1 MEGKIGNITYF
12 GNVATTMLAS
22 FWATLEPNKV
32 TICVAVITGVVSLTI
47 GVVAFISHKTKI
59 KANKRLSVL
68 SETQTKLAELE
79 IEIASTRLKRERL
92 DFAWTEDCMKTV
104 APETTKK
111 AENLNNEKPIKP
123 E

>member
-12 GNVATTMLAS
+12 GNVSTTMLAS
-22 FWATLEPNKV
+22 FWATLEPNNV
-32 TICVAVITGVVSLTI
+32 TICVAVITGAVSLTI

-59 KANKRLSVL
+59 KANKRLTAL

-79 IEIASTRLKRERL
+79 IEIASTRLQRERMDWEL
-92 DFAWTEDCMKTV
+92 
-104 APETTKK
+104 TKK
-111 AENLNNEKPIKP
+111 CMNVMMPDISKASENEKPIKP